1 MNMRKVFYSYVCL
14 VLFSCGIAEKSYLVK
29 GVIHEINI
37 SEKSIIID
45 HDTIPNLMM
54 PMVMP
59 FTVKHVSQLDDL
71 SIGDSVHFDFV
82 WADAF
87 TYARDFKIVGK
98 GKLPDYEDN
107 DFFEDDE
114 YSEKK
119 VGEIIDDVTLLDLGG
134 SEVKLSDSD
143 GNYRFISFIF
153 TRCPMP
159 NMCPDVLIKN
169 NYLVQS
175 FSDRDNIDFIIV
187 SFDYKY
193 DTPRILNEYYGPT
206 ISGHKNWY
214 VWSSTGK
221 VSEVY
226 RLTKQVGCEFW
237 GVDEN
242 NIGHNLR
249 SVLLGPDR
257 KILGMWPGTDW
268 KAGEVKNAIQVL
280 MQ

>member
-14 VLFSCGIAEKSYLVK
+14 FLFSCGVAEKSYSVK
-29 GVIHEINI
+29 GVIHDINI
-37 SEKSIIID
+37 SEKLIIID
-45 HDTIPNLMM
+45 HDTIPDLMM
-54 PMVMP
+54 PMIMP

-71 SIGDSVHFDFV
+71 SIGDSVHFNFV
-82 WADAF
+82 WADTF

-107 DFFEDDE
+107 EFFEDDE
-114 YSEKK
+114 YSERKI
-119 VGEIIDDVTLLDLGG
+119 GEIIDDVTLLDLEG
-134 SEVKLSDSD
+134 SEVKLSNSD

-159 NMCPDVLIKN
+159 NMCPAVLIKN

-175 FSDRDNIDFIIV
+175 FSDRDDIDLIIV

-193 DTPRILNEYYGPT
+193 DTPTVLNEFYGPT
-206 ISGHKNWY
+206 IADHKNWH

-221 VSEVY
+221 VSDVY

-257 KILGMWPGTDW
+257 KILGIWPGTDW

-280 MQ
+280 IQ